1 MTAPVETKRKVW
13 TEAEIEALPEDGYNH
28 EIVGGELV
36 ASPKHDWWHGEICVR
51 VLTAIQS
58 FASLH
63 HLGAVWNSSTGFWME
78 NLNCRA
84 PHVSFVSK
92 KRLFGLKRCEAKFFQ
107 GAPDLAVEVLSP
119 SNTRREV
126 DDRLRDYFSSGAQLA
141 WVIDPER
148 ELVEVCHSLTQR
160 RLLGPGASLDG
171 EQLLP
176 GFQYPVAD
184 LFKEWEW

>member
-1 MTAPVETKRKVW
+1 M
-13 TEAEIEALPEDGYNH
+13 
-28 EIVGGELV
+28 
-36 ASPKHDWWHGEICVR
+36 SPKNNWFHGDICADLLMAMR
-51 VLTAIQS
+51 G
-58 FASLH
+58 FAKAN
-63 HLGAVWNSSTGFWME
+63 HLGAVWDSSTGFWME

-84 PHVSFVSK
+84 PDISFVRGE
-92 KRLFGLKRCEAKFFQ
+92 RLRGFSRREGKFFQ

-126 DDRLRDYFSSGAQLA
+126 DERLRDYFSSGAKLA

-160 RLLGPGASLDG
+160 RLLGPGAMLDG
-171 EQLLP
+171 EQILP
-176 GFQYPVAD
+176 GFQYPITD

>member
-1 MTAPVETKRKVW
+1 M
-13 TEAEIEALPEDGYNH
+13 
-28 EIVGGELV
+28 
-36 ASPKHDWWHGEICVR
+36 
-51 VLTAIQS
+51 
-58 FASLH
+58 
-63 HLGAVWNSSTGFWME
+63 
-78 NLNCRA
+78 
-84 PHVSFVSK
+84 
-92 KRLFGLKRCEAKFFQ
+92 
-107 GAPDLAVEVLSP
+107 EVLSP

-126 DDRLRDYFSSGAQLA
+126 DERLRDYFSSGAQLA

-160 RLLGPGASLDG
+160 RLLGSGAMLDG

>member
-1 MTAPVETKRKVW
+1 MPATVETNRKVW
-13 TEAEIEALPEDGYNH
+13 TETELAALPDDGYTH
-28 EIVGGELV
+28 ELVNGELV
-36 ASPKHDWWHGEICVR
+36 MSPKNNWLHGKICMR
-51 VLTAIQS
+51 LSTAMKS
-58 FASLH
+58 FADLH
-63 HLGAVWNSSTGFWME
+63 RLGAVWNSSTGFWME

-84 PHVSFVSK
+84 SDISFVRK
-92 KRLFGLKRCEAKFFQ
+92 ERLRGLKRREAKFFQ

-126 DDRLRDYFSSGAQLA
+126 DERLSDYFSSGAQLA

-148 ELVEVCHSLTQR
+148 ELVEICHAPTQR
-160 RLLGPGASLDG
+160 RLLGSGAMLDG